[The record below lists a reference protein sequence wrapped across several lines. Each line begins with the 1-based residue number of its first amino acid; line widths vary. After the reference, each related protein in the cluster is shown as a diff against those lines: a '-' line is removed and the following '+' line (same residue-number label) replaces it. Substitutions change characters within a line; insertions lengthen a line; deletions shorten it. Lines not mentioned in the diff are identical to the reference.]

1 METRRPGTAAKFELG
16 EITVQ
21 PAVRLVTPT
30 AGPGSV
36 RDLLVRHEAGDFG
49 WLPRPEIRDES
60 WAAAQLGGVVTGAH
74 FLYFPDVAGEGIWR
88 YYWTLEG
95 AGLAS
100 DDAAIIEVR
109 TDLGQAETRVELVH
123 DPEGYYWERCHRGD
137 RPPGR
142 RVVFTGR

>member
-30 AGPGSV
+30 AGHGSV
-36 RDLLVRHEAGDFG
+36 RDLLARHEAGDFG

-74 FLYFPDVAGEGIWR
+74 FLYFPDVVDGGAWR
-88 YYWTLEG
+88 WYETLEG
-95 AGLAS
+95 AELAS
-100 DDAAIIEVR
+100 EDAAIIEVR
-109 TDLGQAETRVELVH
+109 TDLGRAETNVELVR
-123 DPEGYYWERCHRGD
+123 DPEEYYWTRCSRKG